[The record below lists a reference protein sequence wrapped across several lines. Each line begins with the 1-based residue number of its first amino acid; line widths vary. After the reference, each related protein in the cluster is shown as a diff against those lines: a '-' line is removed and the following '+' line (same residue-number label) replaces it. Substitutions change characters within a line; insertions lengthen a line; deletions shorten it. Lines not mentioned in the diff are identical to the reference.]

1 MHKGGCCL
9 TCSSDANSVGVLQ
22 CTRVGVVSC
31 LMFSSDEN
39 SVGCWCVTVHKGG
52 CCFMFNVQQ

>member
-1 MHKGGCCL
+1 MK
-9 TCSSDANSVGVLQ
+9 TVGVLQ
-22 CTRVGVVSC
+22 CARVGVVSC

-52 CCFMFNVQQ
+52 CCFMFNVQ